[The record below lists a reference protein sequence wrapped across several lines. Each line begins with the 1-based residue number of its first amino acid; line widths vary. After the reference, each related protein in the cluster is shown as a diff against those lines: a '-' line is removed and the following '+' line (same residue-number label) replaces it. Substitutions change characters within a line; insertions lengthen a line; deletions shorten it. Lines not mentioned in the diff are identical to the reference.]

1 MKSGSSKSCINA
13 VAVAITII
21 ITLIIANPIIAWY
34 FPLGVFVLN
43 DPLPLKACP
52 DFALQYRYRGRTS
65 GGGAALR
72 APSPSVLTTVAAAEM
87 SQNSSE
93 NEEEDEKEDK
103 RSVTLADHTVTLSAS
118 HVEAAGVNREL
129 QLRFSVKSN
138 KRRSRVAR

>member
-1 MKSGSSKSCINA
+1 M
-13 VAVAITII
+13 
-21 ITLIIANPIIAWY
+21 
-34 FPLGVFVLN
+34 
-43 DPLPLKACP
+43 PLKACP

-103 RSVTLADHTVTLSAS
+103 VEEEHPATLLTEICIAMRRTILPVNLPVVDIAGQMSDLFLLRVRDPS
-118 HVEAAGVNREL
+118 H
-129 QLRFSVKSN
+129 
-138 KRRSRVAR
+138 